1 MRFVWPPIIRAIDE
15 RTNKIAS
22 GLEYADKTK
31 NEYKNAEIKIQ
42 DDLKRAHQEI
52 TSRLQESEKKAVAII
67 EQARCKLVKKQRQY
81 LRQQKKRPKPRF

>member
-42 DDLKRAHQEI
+42 DDLKKAHQK
-52 TSRLQESEKKAVAII
+52 SQVDFKN
-67 EQARCKLVKKQRQY
+67 
-81 LRQQKKRPKPRF
+81 QKKSSSNHREGSRAS